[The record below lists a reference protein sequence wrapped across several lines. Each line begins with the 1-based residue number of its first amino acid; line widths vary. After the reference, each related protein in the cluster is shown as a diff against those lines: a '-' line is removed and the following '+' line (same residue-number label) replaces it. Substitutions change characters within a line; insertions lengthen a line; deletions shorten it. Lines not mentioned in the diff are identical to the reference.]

1 MFLPLREVQLSETGP
16 GGPIPTN
23 DNGRAGAAAEP
34 PFAAAMLMCVQ
45 FFSRLPTG
53 TLPHRTPDLDRMAPV
68 LPLISVLIVLA
79 PAAALLLFWWGAP
92 PLFAAAIAVTLY
104 VLITG
109 AMTEDALADAADGL
123 FGGHT
128 IERRL
133 EIMKDSR
140 HGTYGV
146 CAIVLLIAVRITA
159 IGTAPTALEAAG
171 IFMAATIIARSGS
184 LWLTRALPPARIG
197 GAAASVGRVSSR
209 NYVIGLVLVAALC
222 FVVAGFAVSLAGLAV
237 AAALCVLAT
246 LGWVTLCRRFVGGQT
261 GDLVGALQGLLEIA
275 ALAAFMLFV

>member
-1 MFLPLREVQLSETGP
+1 MFLPLREAQLSETGP
-16 GGPIPTN
+16 GGPIPIK
-23 DNGRAGAAAEP
+23 DNEAKSSAEP
-34 PFAAAMLMCVQ
+34 PFAAAMLMCLQ
-45 FFSRLPTG
+45 FYSRLPTG
-53 TLPHRTPDLDRMAPV
+53 TLPHRKPDLDRMAPV

-79 PAAALLLFWWGAP
+79 PVAALLLLWWGAP
-92 PLFAAAIAVTLY
+92 PFFAAAVAVTLY
-104 VLITG
+104 VLVTG

-146 CAIVLLIAVRITA
+146 CAIVLLIALRIAA
-159 IGTAPTALEAAG
+159 IGSAPTALEAAG
-171 IFMAATIIARSGS
+171 IFMAATIIARSGA

-209 NYVIGLVLVAALC
+209 NYVIGLLLVAALS
-222 FVVAGFAVSLAGLAV
+222 FVVAGFAVSIAGLAL
-237 AAALCVLAT
+237 AALFCALAV
-246 LGWVTLCRRFVGGQT
+246 LGWVTLCRRLVGGQT